1 MSSRV
6 PIKRVTWNQSFEH
19 IKEVLGLRRIALQPT
34 THPKSIAAQ
43 CFWLSLNGRTF

>member
-6 PIKRVTWNQSFEH
+6 PIKKVTWTKSFEH
-19 IKEVLGLRRIALQPT
+19 IKEVFGLWRISIRSS
-34 THPKSIAAQ
+34 THPKFIAAQ